1 MHITYIYIY
10 IYSFIQIIVYIY
22 THIYMYTHIDRVHA
36 HQYLRRCMYLHF
48 VSHVSLNVLRM

>member
-1 MHITYIYIY
+1 MHITYIY